1 MALAYRNVGVA
12 FLQLAEV
19 LEGATIEEPPADLS
33 PDQRRMTHEQLAPL
47 APLAAPPRGVAYDEM
62 QSTGVSVVI
71 GVCPIHNEPLRD
83 SKYAGKPAYCSKPGA
98 NPAWSNARGYCT
110 INADNVGQYLA
121 IQQRASATR

>member
-19 LEGATIEEPPADLS
+19 LEGATIEEPPA
-33 PDQRRMTHEQLAPL
+33 PQALAPL